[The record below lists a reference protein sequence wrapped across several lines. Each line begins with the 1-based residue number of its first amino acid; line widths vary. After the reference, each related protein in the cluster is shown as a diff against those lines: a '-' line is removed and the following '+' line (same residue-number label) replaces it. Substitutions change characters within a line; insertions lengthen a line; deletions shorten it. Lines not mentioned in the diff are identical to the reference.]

1 MNLFGKAKPKTTP
14 KDAIVKLRDTLE
26 TLEKREKFLQTKID
40 NEISIAKANATK
52 NKRGRSLFTSHMIT
66 THPFSLHAVA
76 LMALKRKKNYENEI
90 KKLEG
95 ARMTLEAQM
104 LNIESAN
111 TNLNVLE
118 TMKEG
123 ANAMKSIHGKM

>member
-1 MNLFGKAKPKTTP
+1 
-14 KDAIVKLRDTLE
+14 
-26 TLEKREKFLQTKID
+26 
-40 NEISIAKANATK
+40 
-52 NKRGRSLFTSHMIT
+52 
-66 THPFSLHAVA
+66 
-76 LMALKRKKNYENEI
+76 MALKRKKNYENEI

-111 TNLNVLE
+111 TNLSVLE
-118 TMKEG
+118 SMKEG

>member
-1 MNLFGKAKPKTTP
+1 MNLFGKAKPKSTP

-40 NEISIAKANATK
+40 NEI
-52 NKRGRSLFTSHMIT
+52 
-66 THPFSLHAVA
+66 AVA
-76 LMALKRKKNYENEI
+76 KCHQEQTRYASQTDPTVCAGLTLYRLVAIMALKRKKNYENEI

-111 TNLNVLE
+111 TNLSVLE
-118 TMKEG
+118 SMKEG